1 MRLAINGFGRIGRLL
16 LRAIQEYN
24 LKDLEVVAVNSTSNP
39 GVCAHLFKWDS
50 VHGPYKG
57 PVDVTDKGF
66 NLGAGEIKVFAQR
79 EPLVLPWGDLG
90 IDLVLECTGD
100 FVSRDAAL
108 KHIEAGAKKV
118 LISAPAKD
126 PDITIVYGV
135 NDQDL
140 KPEHRIISSASCTTN
155 CLAPVASVLHKTVG
169 IERGFMTTIHAY
181 TGDQRLVDGT
191 HKDLRRARSAALSI
205 VPTSTGAARS
215 VEIVLPALKGKL
227 DGTSIRV
234 PVANVSAV
242 DFCFDASKSTS
253 IEDLNNAFIE
263 ASQNNLKGVLDVNHL
278 PLVSTDFNHNPYSA
292 IVDLAETKVMD
303 GKFCRILA
311 WYDNEWGFSM
321 RMLDTARL
329 IDFFRNSTAEAN

>member
-16 LRAIQEYN
+16 LRAIQEYK
-24 LKDLEVVAVNSTSNP
+24 LEDLEVIAINSTSNAHT
-39 GVCAHLFKWDS
+39 CAHLFKWDS

-57 PVDVTDKGF
+57 PIDVTETGF

-79 EPLVLPWGDLG
+79 DPINLPWKDLN

-100 FVSRDAAL
+100 FVSRDAAF
-108 KHIEAGAKKV
+108 KHIEVGAKKV

-135 NDQDL
+135 NHQDL
-140 KPEHRIISSASCTTN
+140 KPDHHIISSASCTTN
-155 CLAPVASVLHKTVG
+155 CLAPVVSILHKTVG

-191 HKDLRRARSAALSI
+191 HKDLRRGRSAALSM
-205 VPTSTGAARS
+205 VPTSTGAAKA
-215 VEIVLPALKGKL
+215 VTLVLPALKGKL
-227 DGTSIRV
+227 DGTSVRV
-234 PVANVSAV
+234 PVANVSV
-242 DFCFDASKSTS
+242 IDFCFDATKSTT
-253 IEDLNNAFIE
+253 IEYLNNAFVD
-263 ASQNNLKGVLDVNHL
+263 ASQNEFKDILDVNFL
-278 PLVSTDFNHNPYSA
+278 PLVSTDFNHNPHSA

-303 GKFCRILA
+303 GHFCRVLA

-329 IDFFRNSTAEAN
+329 LFK